1 MPLSRL
7 ENFLKNIQGNV
18 IYVDPNELD
27 ATDSIENQGN
37 SQTRPFKTIQRA
49 LIEAA
54 RFSYVVGQRNDKFD
68 LTTII
73 LAAGT
78 HTVDNRPGF
87 IPVDVSG
94 EARYTTRFGETNQIL
109 SPFGLGS
116 NFDLTSPD
124 NELFK
129 LNSVRGGVIIP
140 RGTSIVGKDLRK
152 TKIRPKYVPDP
163 ENGNIEPT
171 AIFRLTGACYISQF
185 TIFDGDPSGNVY
197 KDYTSNLFTPSFSH
211 HKLTCF
217 EYADGANTVRIK
229 DSFIDVTST
238 FTDLDMYYQK
248 VGDVY
253 DAGTGRPIEP
263 DFPSG
268 SLDFQTRVEEYR
280 IVGSKGQQVGISSIK
295 AGDGSTASTTVTVD
309 LDATLTDLSIDT
321 PVRISGISTS
331 GYNGIFVV
339 SEVVS
344 NTQFKY
350 VVGSAPNNPLPTLTS
365 ANVNI
370 EVDTINSASPYLFN
384 LSKRSVFGMNGIHL
398 DGSKVTG
405 FKSGLLAQFT
415 GNALQKDD
423 KAFVRYN
430 STSGQYEDYTSVDN
444 LHLDPSA
451 IYRPEYES
459 THVRASNDS
468 IVQAVSV
475 FAIGHKSQYVADT
488 GGELSLA
495 NCNANFGENALLSD
509 GFKKTA
515 FTPDNAAYITH
526 IIPPKEITDGT
537 ANVDYLSIDVDKT
550 IGIGASTRLY
560 FEGFTN
566 KDVPPPHVVD
576 GFRFGASLDD
586 KIRLQ
591 LNIYGNEGDFVSK
604 VVMPT
609 ETGITDNTGE
619 KRYVVSNAVGVS
631 SISSNII
638 SLKSDHELI
647 TGESIR
653 IIANDGFLPD
663 GLEEDQVYFTIKG
676 SNAND
681 LKVARTLNDALDGTA
696 LTINN
701 TGGELTVVSRV
712 SDKKSGDIG
721 HPIQFDNI
729 NKHWFVNVSVEG
741 TDNEIYPTFVSVGTT
756 ALGSSTPKSFFV
768 RKENSRSL
776 DDSIYKFR
784 YVIPAGITTAR
795 PPIEGYVLQ
804 ETSDTTGSTDAEI
817 TTTSLTNIDDQRN
830 FHFIN
835 EANWNSNVATVMSEE
850 PHNLTVGS
858 VVDVNKI
865 TSGNNA
871 TGIGSSGFNGRFS
884 VIGIT
889 SARGFQ
895 YELNSNPGTS
905 TLDAQT
911 RTVDNMPNFAK
922 SEYAQSFYIYKSE
935 EVKEHIT
942 GEQDGI
948 YHLTCLHYDVKPTV
962 SPFTNYKFSQP
973 VKDLYPQADRDN
985 PVSDP
990 DAAISHAVSKT
1001 IGKVASSDLK
1011 NSITKDTQNKFLLQ
1025 NGISVGIT
1033 SIVSDNG
1040 AGLAHTAYLSVEHNL
1055 NSILSVGIGSSG
1067 AAYGEGSAT
1076 TLHGAKLVGVGF
1088 GSTAGGGATA
1098 NITIDARGGITGVTI
1113 VNGGGAYGIND
1124 TVQVVGVTT
1133 AANHVV
1139 GVLTVTNVYSAVDQV
1154 VQIAGIRSDT
1164 NSKLNNTFRVTATP
1178 DSKQVSFAS
1187 TEVIDFGRSLGG
1199 DSNNIT
1205 VGSATSDATMSF
1217 VGPAIGVTQISYD
1230 ITTGIATVGTGITA
1244 HGLLAGS
1251 KIKLAGAGQTVYN
1264 GVFVV
1269 QENVGLSTFTVNL
1282 GVSTVSA
1289 PTLSGSVFGFPGGYT
1304 SADGAIS
1311 ADDEKIGSR
1320 MSNFFVGITTT
1331 LSAGITSTSS
1341 SISISDATASGL
1353 NIGDYIM
1360 VNDEMMR
1367 IKNTSINSVFRG
1379 VFGTKSTNH
1388 VSGTQ
1393 IKKVRVIPVESRRN
1407 SLIRAANQTFEY
1419 VGFGQGN
1426 YSVALPEKQTKVLS
1440 TEDRKLGQ
1448 TQKRGGGQNF
1458 YTGLNDVGEYFI
1470 GNKVIKGTTGEE
1482 EIFDAPITTVTGEDH
1497 DVYKTDTDAIKVT
1510 GGANKDVL
1518 SEFNGPSVFTNKVTS
1533 TSVEGIEA
1541 VSLQLQGDAKVARK
1555 ITVGIATPSVGGAA
1569 GDIVLSDKPSEAGY
1583 AGWIHTKQNTWRR
1596 FGLISRDA
1604 DTTLISA
1611 DKIGIGTTNP
1621 GATLDV
1627 RGNITLGNE
1636 DPKIFFNDGGSMI
1649 SNAEV
1654 ANTLAFFSDGTNE
1667 RMRITSTGRV
1677 GINTT
1682 NPDQQLEVL
1691 GTVKATEFTGDGS
1704 GLTGV
1709 IGIGSGFSVFDSGS
1723 AVGTAATV
1731 NFGDNLSVQYS
1742 VGVATVVGAAG
1753 TDNIITDKLNV
1764 TGISTLQN
1772 DVLIGS
1778 GVTMSPDGDVF
1789 ATGIATVGGL
1799 TVNGDVSISGD
1810 IAYDEITGRNLNV
1823 SGVGTVGFV
1832 TASNGFFTGIITA
1845 SRLFGNVTGDVIG
1858 NSDTAGTATNATNVS
1873 LADESTDTTCNVL
1886 FATGATG
1893 NLPVKTGTNLTFNSN
1908 TGDLAATSATLDHT
1922 TVGSAVTVSE
1932 SGIEATGII
1941 TATTFI
1947 GDGSS
1952 ITGIAATDNIRTN
1965 TNATFLQNVNVSGS
1979 TTTGSIKV
1987 GSGITLSS
1995 DGDGF
2000 YTGIVTATTFSGS
2013 FSGSGANLLSIP
2025 ASQLSGALPGI
2036 DGSALIGIAKTDNI
2050 RTNTNATFLQN
2061 INVSG
2066 STTTG
2071 SVLVGSGITLSSD
2084 GDVFTTGITTV
2095 GAGIT
2100 LSPDGHAFIAGIA
2113 TVGRQI
2119 VGISTNNLVPFLFNN
2134 YSDLPSASD
2143 YHGQFAHVHVAGKAF
2158 YAHAGA
2164 WYQLVNVGSELT
2176 VGLGTE
2182 KYNVGILTA
2191 STIKVGSGVTLSSD
2205 GDAFVTGIS
2214 TATKFVGDLSDAV
2227 TSRWSVV
2234 NQSSSAYRF
2243 TGPGGLDGSADNS
2256 TIYLARGQTYE
2267 FNLNAS
2273 GHPFQIRTSNGGSA
2287 YTTGVT
2293 YPSGTSAATGVVKFE
2308 VPFASPN
2315 TLVYQ
2320 CTSHGSM
2327 VGNIVVYPSI

>member
-1 MPLSRL
+1 M
-7 ENFLKNIQGNV
+7 F
-18 IYVDPNELD
+18 
-27 ATDSIENQGN
+27 
-37 SQTRPFKTIQRA
+37 
-49 LIEAA
+49 
-54 RFSYVVGQRNDKFD
+54 
-68 LTTII
+68 
-73 LAAGT
+73 
-78 HTVDNRPGF
+78 
-87 IPVDVSG
+87 
-94 EARYTTRFGETNQIL
+94 
-109 SPFGLGS
+109 
-116 NFDLTSPD
+116 
-124 NELFK
+124 
-129 LNSVRGGVIIP
+129 
-140 RGTSIVGKDLRK
+140 
-152 TKIRPKYVPDP
+152 
-163 ENGNIEPT
+163 
-171 AIFRLTGACYISQF
+171 
-185 TIFDGDPSGNVY
+185 
-197 KDYTSNLFTPSFSH
+197 
-211 HKLTCF
+211 
-217 EYADGANTVRIK
+217 
-229 DSFIDVTST
+229 
-238 FTDLDMYYQK
+238 YQK

-295 AGDGSTASTTVTVD
+295 SGDGTTASTTVTVD
-309 LDATLTDLSIDT
+309 LDATLTDISIDT

-344 NTQFKY
+344 STQFKY
-350 VVGSAPNNPLPTLTS
+350 VVGAAPNNPLPTLTS

-451 IYRPEYES
+451 VYRPEYES
-459 THVRASNDS
+459 THVRSSNDS
-468 IVQAVSV
+468 VIQAVSV

-509 GFKKTA
+509 GFKKSA

-537 ANVDYLSIDVDKT
+537 ANVDYLTIDVDKT
-550 IGIGASTRLY
+550 IGVGTVTRLY
-560 FEGFTN
+560 FEGYTN
-566 KDVPPPHVVD
+566 QDAPPPHVVD
-576 GFRFGASLDD
+576 GFRFGAALDD
-586 KIRLQ
+586 KLRLQ
-591 LNIYGNEGDFVSK
+591 LNVNGNEGDFVSK
-604 VVMPT
+604 IVMPT
-609 ETGITDNTGE
+609 ATGITTNTGE
-619 KRYVVSNAVGVS
+619 KRYIVDNAVGVS

-638 SLKSDHELI
+638 SLKTDHNLI

-653 IIANDGFLPD
+653 VIANDGFLPD

-676 SNAND
+676 SNNND
-681 LKVARTLNDALDGTA
+681 LKVARTLNDALEGTA

-701 TGGELTVVSRV
+701 TGGELVVVSRV

-721 HPIQFDNI
+721 HPIQFDI
-729 NKHWFVNVSVEG
+729 PNKNWYVNVSNETV
-741 TDNEIYPTFVSVGTT
+741 DNEIYPTFVGVGTT
-756 ALGSSTPKSFFV
+756 ALGANTPKSYFI

-776 DDSIYKFR
+776 EDSIYKFR

-830 FHFIN
+830 FHFLN
-835 EANWNSNVATVMSEE
+835 EANWSSNVATVMSEE

-858 VVDVNKI
+858 VVNVNKI
-865 TSGNNA
+865 TSDNNA

-895 YELNSNPGTS
+895 YSLNADPGTS
-905 TLDAQT
+905 TLDSQT
-911 RTVDNMPNFAK
+911 RTVGNMPNFSK
-922 SEYAQSFYIYKSE
+922 NEYAQSFYIYESE

-942 GEQDGI
+942 GEQDGV

-962 SPFTNYKFSQP
+962 SPFGNYKFSQP
-973 VKDLYPQADRDN
+973 VKDLYPQVDRDN
-985 PVSDP
+985 PKSDP

-1033 SIVSDNG
+1033 SVVSDNG

-1067 AAYGEGSAT
+1067 VGYGEGSAT
-1076 TLHGAKLVGVGF
+1076 TLHGAKLVGVGL
-1088 GSTAGGGATA
+1088 GSTASGGATA
-1098 NITIDARGGITGVTI
+1098 NITVDARGGITGVTI
-1113 VNGGGAYGIND
+1113 VNGGGAYGIGNS
-1124 TVQVVGVTT
+1124 VEVVGVTT
-1133 AANHVV
+1133 AAGHVV

-1164 NSKLNNTFRVTATP
+1164 NLKLNNTFRVTATP
-1178 DSKQVSFAS
+1178 GPKQVSFAS
-1187 TEVIDFGRSLGG
+1187 TEIIDFGRSLGG
-1199 DSNNIT
+1199 SSNNIV
-1205 VGSATSDATMSF
+1205 VGSAVSDASMSF

-1251 KIKLAGAGQTVYN
+1251 KVKLAGAGQTAYN

-1269 QENVGLSTFTVNL
+1269 QENVGINTFTVNL

-1289 PTLSGSVFGFPGGYT
+1289 PTLSGSVFGFPGGY
-1304 SADGAIS
+1304 SSNDGAIT

-1331 LSAGITSTSS
+1331 LSSGITSTSS

-1393 IKKVRVIPVESRRN
+1393 IKKVRVVPVESRRN

-1448 TQKRGGGQNF
+1448 TQKRGGGQNY

-1482 EIFDAPITTVTGEDH
+1482 EIFDAPITSVTGEGH
-1497 DVYKTDTDAIKVT
+1497 DVYKTETDALKVS

-1518 SEFNGPSVFTNKVTS
+1518 SEFNGPSIFTSKVTS
-1533 TSVEGIEA
+1533 TSADGIEA
-1541 VSLQLQGDAKVARK
+1541 VSLQLQGDGKVARK

-1569 GDIVLSDKPSEAGY
+1569 GDVVLTTKPSESGY
-1583 AGWIHTKQNTWRR
+1583 AGWVYTTQNTWRK
-1596 FGLISRDA
+1596 FGLVSKDE
-1604 DTTLISA
+1604 DSVVVSA

-1621 GATLDV
+1621 TQELDV
-1627 RGNITLGNE
+1627 NGSVNITGVLTATSYGNI
-1636 DPKIFFNDGGSMI
+1636 
-1649 SNAEV
+1649 NA
-1654 ANTLAFFSDGTNE
+1654 
-1667 RMRITSTGRV
+1667 
-1677 GINTT
+1677 GILT
-1682 NPDQQLEVL
+1682 
-1691 GTVKATEFTGDGS
+1691 ATELSGDGS

-1709 IGIGSGFSVFDSGS
+1709 IGIGSGFVVQDSGS
-1723 AVGTAATV
+1723 AVGTASTV
-1731 NFGDNLSVQYS
+1731 NFGDNLSVQFS
-1742 VGVATVVGAAG
+1742 VGIATIVGTAG

-1778 GVTMSPDGDVF
+1778 GVTLSPDGDIF
-1789 ATGIATVGGL
+1789 ATGITTVGIL
-1799 TVNGDVSISGD
+1799 TVTGRVKIGGDLDVAGD
-1810 IAYDEITGRNLNV
+1810 ITYDEITGRNLNITGV
-1823 SGVGTVGFV
+1823 STLSNTLQVGTGVTISPDGDIFTTGVTTATTFVGALTGNAD
-1832 TASNGFFTGIITA
+1832 TATTST
-1845 SRLFGNVTGDVIG
+1845 NVT
-1858 NSDTAGTATNATNVS
+1858 

-1886 FATGATG
+1886 FATEATG
-1893 NLPVKTGTNLTFNSN
+1893 NNEVKTGTNLTFNSN
-1908 TGDLAATSATLDHT
+1908 TGDLGATSATFEHT
-1922 TVGSAVTVSE
+1922 TVGSAVTSSE
-1932 SGIEATGII
+1932 SGINVVGVI
-1941 TATTFI
+1941 TATSFNDMNGVGINTANVR
-1947 GDGSS
+1947 
-1952 ITGIAATDNIRTN
+1952 TGILDVAGI
-1965 TNATFLQNVNVSGS
+1965 ATFRSNSL
-1979 TTTGSIKV
+1979 V
-1987 GSGITLSS
+1987 GSGVTLSP

-2000 YTGIVTATTFSGS
+2000 FTGVVTATSYAG
-2013 FSGSGANLLSIP
+2013 
-2025 ASQLSGALPGI
+2025 
-2036 DGSALIGIAKTDNI
+2036 DGSALTGVGTANVRTGILDVAGIA
-2050 RTNTNATFLQN
+2050 TFR
-2061 INVSG
+2061 SD
-2066 STTTG
+2066 T
-2071 SVLVGSGITLSSD
+2071 LVGSGITLSPDGNAFHTGVVTATSFVGD
-2084 GDVFTTGITTV
+2084 GTNLTGVANTGQILSETLNVSIGATIGIASFSSSGIVTTTDAVGIVTYYGDVSNAAHQRWYLGANGTNDYTFVGNGCTITRHDPTLFLARGNVYEFVNNMGAHGFRIQMAYQNTGGQLFPHGVTNN
-2095 GAGIT
+2095 G
-2100 LSPDGHAFIAGIA
+2100 A
-2113 TVGRQI
+2113 TVG
-2119 VGISTNNLVPFLFNN
+2119 
-2134 YSDLPSASD
+2134 
-2143 YHGQFAHVHVAGKAF
+2143 
-2158 YAHAGA
+2158 
-2164 WYQLVNVGSELT
+2164 
-2176 VGLGTE
+2176 
-2182 KYNVGILTA
+2182 
-2191 STIKVGSGVTLSSD
+2191 TI
-2205 GDAFVTGIS
+2205 
-2214 TATKFVGDLSDAV
+2214 
-2227 TSRWSVV
+2227 R
-2234 NQSSSAYRF
+2234 
-2243 TGPGGLDGSADNS
+2243 
-2256 TIYLARGQTYE
+2256 
-2267 FNLNAS
+2267 
-2273 GHPFQIRTSNGGSA
+2273 
-2287 YTTGVT
+2287 
-2293 YPSGTSAATGVVKFE
+2293 FE
-2308 VPFASPN
+2308 VPLDAPN
-2315 TLVYQ
+2315 TLYYQ
-2320 CTSHGSM
+2320 CAAHSGMAGTM
-2327 VGNIVVYPSI
+2327 TIYPSL

>member
-87 IPVDVSG
+87 IPVSVSG
-94 EARYTTRFGETNQIL
+94 EARYTTRFGQTNQIL

-217 EYADGANTVRIK
+217 EYADGANAVRIK

-238 FTDLDMYYQK
+238 STDLDMYYQK

-295 AGDGSTASTTVTVD
+295 SGDGTTSSTTVTVD
-309 LDATLTDLSIDT
+309 LDSTLTDLSIDT

-350 VVGSAPNNPLPTLTS
+350 VVTAAPNNPLPTLTS

-398 DGSKVTG
+398 DGAKVTG

-451 IYRPEYES
+451 VYRPEYES
-459 THVRASNDS
+459 THVRSSNDS
-468 IVQAVSV
+468 VIQAVSV

-509 GFKKTA
+509 GFKKSA

-537 ANVDYLSIDVDKT
+537 ANVDYLTIDVDKT
-550 IGIGASTRLY
+550 IGVGTVTRLY

-566 KDVPPPHVVD
+566 QDAPPPHIVD
-576 GFRFGASLDD
+576 GYRFGAALDD

-591 LNIYGNEGDFVSK
+591 LNINGNEGDFVSK

-609 ETGITDNTGE
+609 ATGITTNTGE
-619 KRYVVSNAVGVS
+619 KRYVVDNAVGVS

-638 SLKSDHELI
+638 SLKSDHNLI

-653 IIANDGFLPD
+653 VIANDGFLPD

-681 LKVARTLNDALDGTA
+681 IKVARTLNDALEGTA

-701 TGGELTVVSRV
+701 TGGELVVVSRV
-712 SDKKSGDIG
+712 SDKKSGDIR
-721 HPIQFDNI
+721 HPIQFDI
-729 NKHWFVNVSVEG
+729 PNKNWYVNVSNESI
-741 TDNEIYPTFVSVGTT
+741 DNEIYPTFVGVGTT
-756 ALGSSTPKSFFV
+756 ALGANTPKSYFI

-776 DDSIYKFR
+776 EDSIYKFR

-795 PPIEGYVLQ
+795 PPIEGYVIQ
-804 ETSDTTGSTDAEI
+804 ETSDTSGATDAEI

-858 VVDVNKI
+858 VVNVNKI
-865 TSGNNA
+865 TSSNNA

-895 YELNSNPGTS
+895 YSLDSNPGTS
-905 TLDAQT
+905 TLDSQT
-911 RTVDNMPNFAK
+911 RTVGNMPNFSK
-922 SEYAQSFYIYKSE
+922 NEYAQSFYIYESE

-973 VKDLYPQADRDN
+973 VKDLYPQVDRDN

-1001 IGKVASSDLK
+1001 IGKVISSDLK
-1011 NSITKDTQNKFLLQ
+1011 DSITKDTQSKFLLQ

-1040 AGLAHTAYLSVEHNL
+1040 AGLAHTAYLSVEHTL

-1067 AAYGEGSAT
+1067 VGYGEGSAT
-1076 TLHGAKLVGVGF
+1076 TLHGAKLVGVGL
-1088 GSTAGGGATA
+1088 GSTASGGATA
-1098 NITIDARGGITGVTI
+1098 NITVDARGGITGVTI
-1113 VNGGGAYGIND
+1113 VNGGGAYNIND

-1133 AANHVV
+1133 AAGHVV
-1139 GVLTVTNVYSAVDQV
+1139 GVLTVTNVYSATDQV

-1164 NSKLNNTFRVTATP
+1164 NAKLNNTFRVTATP
-1178 DSKQVSFAS
+1178 SPKQVSFAS

-1199 DSNNIT
+1199 SSNNIV
-1205 VGSATSDATMSF
+1205 VGSAVSDATMSF
-1217 VGPAIGVTQISYD
+1217 IGPAIGVTQISYD
-1230 ITTGIATVGTGITA
+1230 IKSGIATVGTGITA

-1251 KIKLAGAGQTVYN
+1251 KVKLAGAGQTVYN
-1264 GVFVV
+1264 GSFIV
-1269 QENVGLSTFTVNL
+1269 QENVGLTTFTVNL

-1304 SADGAIS
+1304 SADGAVS

-1320 MSNFFVGITTT
+1320 MSSFFVGITTT

-1388 VSGTQ
+1388 ISGTQ
-1393 IKKVRVIPVESRRN
+1393 IKKVRVVPVESRRN

-1482 EIFDAPITTVTGEDH
+1482 EIFDAPITSVTGEGH

-1518 SEFNGPSVFTNKVTS
+1518 SEFNGPSIFTNKVTS
-1533 TSVEGIEA
+1533 TSADGIEA
-1541 VSLQLQGDAKVARK
+1541 VSLQLQGDGKVARK

-1569 GDIVLSDKPSEAGY
+1569 GDVVLTTKPSQGGY
-1583 AGWIHTKQNTWRR
+1583 AGWVYTTQNTWRK
-1596 FGLISRDA
+1596 FGLVSNDQ
-1604 DTTLISA
+1604 DSVHVSV
-1611 DKIGIGTTNP
+1611 DKIGIGTTSVQGNQLVEINSGSINVP
-1621 GATLDV
+1621 LVISSSDEISGIKLRNGSSETEIVGVGSDFQVRPEGQEAPVIQVKGNGNVAIGSHTPSERLDV
-1627 RGNITLGNE
+1627 
-1636 DPKIFFNDGGSMI
+1636 
-1649 SNAEV
+1649 
-1654 ANTLAFFSDGTNE
+1654 DGT
-1667 RMRITSTGRV
+1667 I
-1677 GINTT
+1677 
-1682 NPDQQLEVL
+1682 
-1691 GTVKATEFTGDGS
+1691 KATEFTGDGS
-1704 GLTGV
+1704 ALTGV
-1709 IGIGSGFSVFDSGS
+1709 IGIGSGFVVQDSGS

-1731 NFGDNLSVQYS
+1731 NFADNLSVQFS
-1742 VGVATVVGAAG
+1742 TGIATVVGAAG

-1778 GVTMSPDGDVF
+1778 GVTLSPDGDIFATGITTVGILTVTGRVKIGGNLDVAGDITYDEITGRNLNITGVSTLTSTLQVGSGVTVSPDGDVF
-1789 ATGIATVGGL
+1789 ATGVTTSTTFVGNL
-1799 TVNGDVSISGD
+1799 T
-1810 IAYDEITGRNLNV
+1810 
-1823 SGVGTVGFV
+1823 
-1832 TASNGFFTGIITA
+1832 
-1845 SRLFGNVTGDVIG
+1845 GNVTG
-1858 NSDTAGTATNATNVS
+1858 NADSSTVS
-1873 LADESTDTTCNVL
+1873 SSVTLADESSDTTCFPT
-1886 FATGATG
+1886 FATSATG
-1893 NLPVKTGTNLTFNSN
+1893 NQALQTGTNLTFNSN
-1908 TGDLAATSATLDHT
+1908 TGDLAFTSATISDHV
-1922 TVGSAVTVSE
+1922 TVGSA
-1932 SGIEATGII
+1932 I
-1941 TATTFI
+1941 TASGSGLNVVGVVTATSFV
-1947 GDGSS
+1947 GDGSNLTGLTGTTINNNATS
-1952 ITGIAATDNIRTN
+1952 RIITGSGTAN
-1965 TNATFLQNVNVSGS
+1965 TLNA
-1979 TTTGSIKV
+1979 K
-1987 GSGITLSS
+1987 
-1995 DGDGF
+1995 
-2000 YTGIVTATTFSGS
+2000 
-2013 FSGSGANLLSIP
+2013 ANL
-2025 ASQLSGALPGI
+2025 
-2036 DGSALIGIAKTDNI
+2036 TFDN
-2050 RTNTNATFLQN
+2050 TSF
-2061 INVSG
+2061 
-2066 STTTG
+2066 
-2071 SVLVGSGITLSSD
+2071 LVGSGVTISK
-2084 GDVFTTGITTV
+2084 
-2095 GAGIT
+2095 
-2100 LSPDGHAFIAGIA
+2100 DGHGFFSGIA

-2164 WYQLVNVGSELT
+2164 WTQLVNVGSDLT

-2227 TSRWSVV
+2227 TSRWLLGA
-2234 NQSSSAYRF
+2234 NNTDHYTF
-2243 TGPGGLDGSADNS
+2243 TGPGGLSSADDP

-2267 FNLNAS
+2267 FNNQSGGNHPFHIQTSSGAYNAS
-2273 GHPFQIRTSNGGSA
+2273 NL

-2293 YPSGTSAATGVVKFE
+2293 NPGAATGVIKFA
-2308 VPFASPN
+2308 VPFSAPN
-2315 TLVYQ
+2315 TLYYVCQ
-2320 CTSHGSM
+2320 NHSNMAGT
-2327 VGNIVVYPSI
+2327 IVVYPSI

>member
-1 MPLSRL
+1 MLS
-7 ENFLKNIQGNV
+7 
-18 IYVDPNELD
+18 
-27 ATDSIENQGN
+27 
-37 SQTRPFKTIQRA
+37 FKTIQRA

-54 RFSYVVGQRNDKFD
+54 RFSYVAGQRNDKFD

-87 IPVDVSG
+87 IPVDISG
-94 EARYTTRFGETNQIL
+94 NARYTTRFGETNQIL

-163 ENGNIEPT
+163 ENNNIDPS

-197 KDYTSNLFTPSFSH
+197 KDYTTNLFTPSFSH

-217 EYADGANTVRIK
+217 EYADGANAVTIN
-229 DSFIDVTST
+229 DSFINVTST
-238 FTDLDMYYQK
+238 STDLDMYYQK

-309 LDATLTDLSIDT
+309 LESTLTDLSIDT

-350 VVGSAPNNPLPTLTS
+350 VVGAAPNNPLPTLTS

-451 IYRPEYES
+451 VYRPEYES

-509 GFKKTA
+509 GFKKSA

-526 IIPPKEITDGT
+526 LIPPKEITDGT

-550 IGIGASTRLY
+550 VKAGNSTRLY

-566 KDVPPPHVVD
+566 QDVPPPHVVD
-576 GFRFGASLDD
+576 GFRFGAASDD
-586 KIRLQ
+586 KLRLQ
-591 LNIYGNEGDFVSK
+591 LNINGNEGDFVSK
-604 VVMPT
+604 IVMPT
-609 ETGITDNTGE
+609 ETGVTDDTGQ
-619 KRYVVSNAVGVS
+619 KRYIVSNAVGVS

-638 SLKSDHELI
+638 SLKTDHELI

-681 LKVARTLNDALDGTA
+681 LKVARTLNDALEGTA

-721 HPIQFDNI
+721 HPIQFDTGRKNWYI
-729 NKHWFVNVSVEG
+729 NVSA
-741 TDNEIYPTFVSVGTT
+741 TTANNEIYPTFVSVGTT
-756 ALGSSTPKSFFV
+756 ALGQNTPKSFFI
-768 RKENSRSL
+768 RKENSRSTE
-776 DDSIYKFR
+776 DSIYKFR

-795 PPIEGYVLQ
+795 PPIEGYILQ
-804 ETSDTTGSTDAEI
+804 ETSDTSGATDAEI

-858 VVDVNKI
+858 VVNVNKI
-865 TSGNNA
+865 TSANNA

-895 YELNSNPGTS
+895 YTLNADPGSS

-911 RTVDNMPNFAK
+911 RTVDNLPNFSK

-973 VKDLYPQADRDN
+973 VKDLYPQVDRDN

-1011 NSITKDTQNKFLLQ
+1011 NSITKDTQNKFLRQ

-1040 AGLAHTAYLSVEHNL
+1040 AGLAHTAYLSVEHTL

-1067 AAYGEGSAT
+1067 VGYGEGSAT
-1076 TLHGAKLVGVGF
+1076 TLHGAKLVGVGL

-1113 VNGGGAYGIND
+1113 VNGGGAYGIGNS
-1124 TVQVVGVTT
+1124 VEVVGVTT
-1133 AANHVV
+1133 SAGHVV
-1139 GVLTVTNVYSAVDQV
+1139 GILTVTNVYSGIDQV

-1178 DSKQVSFAS
+1178 NSKQVSFAS

-1199 DSNNIT
+1199 GSNNIT
-1205 VGSATSDATMSF
+1205 VGAAMSDATMAF

-1230 ITTGIATVGTGITA
+1230 ITSGIATVGTGITA

-1264 GVFVV
+1264 GVFIV

-1341 SISISDATASGL
+1341 NISISDATASGL

-1367 IKNTSINSVFRG
+1367 IKNTSINEVFRG

-1388 VSGTQ
+1388 ISGTQ
-1393 IKKVRVIPVESRRN
+1393 IKKVRVVPVESRRN

-1482 EIFDAPITTVTGEDH
+1482 EIFDAPITTVTGESH
-1497 DVYKTDTDAIKVT
+1497 DVYKTETDAIKVS
-1510 GGANKDVL
+1510 GGANKDVS
-1518 SEFNGPSVFTNKVTS
+1518 SEFNGPTIFTNKITS
-1533 TSVEGIEA
+1533 TSKDGIES
-1541 VSLQLQGDAKVARK
+1541 VSLNLQGDAKVARK

-1569 GDIVLSDKPSEAGY
+1569 GDIVLSDKPLEGGY
-1583 AGWIHTKQNTWRR
+1583 VGWIYTNNNSWKR
-1596 FGLISRDA
+1596 FGLVSNQV
-1604 DTTLISA
+1604 DTTIVSP
-1611 DKIGIGTTNP
+1611 DKVGIGTTNP
-1621 GATLDV
+1621 AALLHVTSGDDGDCTVIIEADADNNDDLDTPKIIFRQDGGQDRSAIHMSKGGSSGAENENALTLSNSASVNSGILFRTNVGASYTTAVERMRVQPDGKVGIGSTSPTETLDV
-1627 RGNITLGNE
+1627 
-1636 DPKIFFNDGGSMI
+1636 F
-1649 SNAEV
+1649 
-1654 ANTLAFFSDGTNE
+1654 
-1667 RMRITSTGRV
+1667 
-1677 GINTT
+1677 
-1682 NPDQQLEVL
+1682 
-1691 GTVKATEFTGDGS
+1691 GTVKATEFSGDGS
-1704 GLTGV
+1704 ALTGV
-1709 IGIGSGFSVFDSGS
+1709 IGIGSGFTVLDSGS
-1723 AVGTAATV
+1723 SVGTAATV
-1731 NFGDNLSVQYS
+1731 NFGDNLSVQFS
-1742 VGVATVVGAAG
+1742 VGIATIVGAAG

-1772 DVLIGS
+1772 DVLIGT
-1778 GVTMSPDGDVF
+1778 GITLSPDGDLF
-1789 ATGIATVGGL
+1789 TTGIATVGGL
-1799 TVNGDVSISGD
+1799 NVNGDIT
-1810 IAYDEITGRNLNV
+1810 YDEVTGRNLNV
-1823 SGVGTVGFV
+1823 SGIATVGFV
-1832 TASNGFFTGIITA
+1832 TASNAFYTGVVTA
-1845 SRLFGNVTGDVIG
+1845 TTFAGNLSGDVTGNAD
-1858 NSDTAGTATNATNVS
+1858 SATNATNTTNIGV
-1873 LADESTDTTCNVL
+1873 ADESSDTTCNVL
-1886 FATGATG
+1886 FVTGESG
-1893 NLPVKTGTNLTFNSN
+1893 NLPAKTGTNLTFNSN

-1932 SGIEATGII
+1932 SGINVVGVT
-1941 TATTFI
+1941 TSTTFRVGTAVTI
-1947 GDGSS
+1947 SE
-1952 ITGIAATDNIRTN
+1952 
-1965 TNATFLQNVNVSGS
+1965 SG
-1979 TTTGSIKV
+1979 
-1987 GSGITLSS
+1987 LSVTA
-1995 DGDGF
+1995 GV
-2000 YTGIVTATTFSGS
+2000 VTATTFRGNLVGGVTGNVIGSINGTTLKVGSAVTVSESGI
-2013 FSGSGANLLSIP
+2013 SIP
-2025 ASQLSGALPGI
+2025 VGVVTATTFRVGTAATLDASGLSVTAGVVTASSFVG
-2036 DGSALIGIAKTDNI
+2036 DGSALTGTGSTANVRTGILDVAGIATF
-2050 RTNTNATFLQN
+2050 RSNT
-2061 INVSG
+2061 
-2066 STTTG
+2066 
-2071 SVLVGSGITLSSD
+2071 LVGSGITLS
-2084 GDVFTTGITTV
+2084 
-2095 GAGIT
+2095 
-2100 LSPDGHAFIAGIA
+2100 PDGMSLVRHS
-2113 TVGRQI
+2113 THTLVH
-2119 VGISTNNLVPFLFNN
+2119 GIS
-2134 YSDLPSASD
+2134 
-2143 YHGQFAHVHVAGKAF
+2143 
-2158 YAHAGA
+2158 
-2164 WYQLVNVGSELT
+2164 
-2176 VGLGTE
+2176 
-2182 KYNVGILTA
+2182 
-2191 STIKVGSGVTLSSD
+2191 
-2205 GDAFVTGIS
+2205 
-2214 TATKFVGDLSDAV
+2214 
-2227 TSRWSVV
+2227 
-2234 NQSSSAYRF
+2234 
-2243 TGPGGLDGSADNS
+2243 
-2256 TIYLARGQTYE
+2256 
-2267 FNLNAS
+2267 
-2273 GHPFQIRTSNGGSA
+2273 
-2287 YTTGVT
+2287 
-2293 YPSGTSAATGVVKFE
+2293 
-2308 VPFASPN
+2308 
-2315 TLVYQ
+2315 
-2320 CTSHGSM
+2320 
-2327 VGNIVVYPSI
+2327 

>member
-87 IPVDVSG
+87 IPVNVSS
-94 EARYTTRFGETNQIL
+94 EARYTSRFGQTNQIL

-163 ENGNIEPT
+163 ENNNIDPS

-217 EYADGANTVRIK
+217 EYADGANAVRIK

-238 FTDLDMYYQK
+238 STDLDMYYQK

-268 SLDFQTRVEEYR
+268 DLDFQTRVEEYR

-309 LDATLTDLSIDT
+309 LDSSLTDLSIDT

-350 VVGSAPNNPLPTLTS
+350 VVGAAPNNPLPTLTS

-370 EVDTINSASPYLFN
+370 EIDTINSASPYLFN

-451 IYRPEYES
+451 VYRPEYES

-495 NCNANFGENALLSD
+495 NCNANFGENALMSE

-515 FTPDNAAYITH
+515 FTPDSAAYITH
-526 IIPPKEITDGT
+526 LIPPKEITDGN
-537 ANVDYLSIDVDKT
+537 ANVDYLSLDVDKT
-550 IGIGASTRLY
+550 IGVGASTRLY

-566 KDVPPPHVVD
+566 QDAPPPHIVD
-576 GFRFGASLDD
+576 GFRFGAALDD

-591 LNIYGNEGDFVSK
+591 LNVNGNEGNFISK

-609 ETGITDNTGE
+609 QTGITSNTGE
-619 KRYVVSNAVGVS
+619 KRYVVGNAVGVS

-638 SLKSDHELI
+638 SLKTDHELI

-653 IIANDGFLPD
+653 VIANNGFLPD

-676 SNAND
+676 SNAYD
-681 LKVARTLNDALDGTA
+681 LKIARTLNDALDGTA

-729 NKHWFVNVSVEG
+729 NKHWFVNVSIEG
-741 TDNEIYPTFVSVGTT
+741 TDNEIYPTFVGVGTT
-756 ALGSSTPKSFFV
+756 ALGANTPKSFFV
-768 RKENSRSL
+768 RKENSRSIE
-776 DDSIYKFR
+776 DSIYKFR

-804 ETSDTTGSTDAEI
+804 ETSDTTASTDAEI

-835 EANWNSNVATVMSEE
+835 EANWESSNNVATLMSEE

-858 VVDVNKI
+858 VVNINKV
-865 TSGNNA
+865 TSDNNA

-895 YELNSNPGTS
+895 YSLESNPGTS
-905 TLDAQT
+905 TLDSQT
-911 RTVDNMPNFAK
+911 RTVDNLPNFSK
-922 SEYAQSFYIYKSE
+922 NEYAQSFYIFKSE

-942 GEQDGI
+942 GEQDGV

-973 VKDLYPQADRDN
+973 VKDLYPQVDRDN
-985 PVSDP
+985 PTSDP
-990 DAAISHAVSKT
+990 NAAISHAVSKT

-1011 NSITKDTQNKFLLQ
+1011 DSITKDTQNKFLLQ

-1033 SIVSDNG
+1033 SVVSDNG
-1040 AGLAHTAYLSVEHNL
+1040 AGLAHTAFLSVEHNL
-1055 NSILSVGIGSSG
+1055 NSILSVGIQSAG
-1067 AAYGEGSAT
+1067 AGYGEGSAT
-1076 TLHGAKLVGVGF
+1076 TLFGAKLVGVGV
-1088 GSTAGGGATA
+1088 GSTASGGATA
-1098 NITIDARGGITGVTI
+1098 NVTVSAAGTITGVTI
-1113 VNGGGAYGIND
+1113 VNGGGAYGIGNS
-1124 TVQVVGVTT
+1124 VQVIGVTT
-1133 AANHVV
+1133 SSGHVV
-1139 GVLTVTNVYSAVDQV
+1139 GILTVTDVYSAVDQV
-1154 VQIAGIRSDT
+1154 VQITGIRSDT
-1164 NSKLNNTFRVTATP
+1164 NLKLNNTFRVTDTP
-1178 DSKQVSFAS
+1178 SPKSVSFAS
-1187 TEVIDFGRSLGG
+1187 TEVIDFGRPLGES
-1199 DSNNIT
+1199 SNNIT
-1205 VGSATSDATMSF
+1205 VGAAVSDATMSF
-1217 VGPAIGVTQISYD
+1217 IGPAINVESISYD
-1230 ITTGIATVGTGITA
+1230 TTTGIATVGSGNTA

-1251 KIKLAGAGQTVYN
+1251 KVKLAGAGQTVYN

-1269 QENVGLSTFTVNL
+1269 QENVGLTTFTVNL
-1282 GVSTVSA
+1282 GVSTVS
-1289 PTLSGSVFGFPGGYT
+1289 PPILSGTVFGFPGGY
-1304 SADGAIS
+1304 SSSDGAIS

-1367 IKNTSINSVFRG
+1367 IKNSSINSVFRG

-1393 IKKVRVIPVESRRN
+1393 IKKVRVVPVESRRN

-1482 EIFDAPITTVTGEDH
+1482 EIFDAPITTVTGEGH
-1497 DVYKTDTDAIKVT
+1497 DVDKTETDALKIT

-1518 SEFNGPSVFTNKVTS
+1518 SEFNGPSIFTNKVTS
-1533 TSVEGIEA
+1533 TSVDGIEA
-1541 VSLQLQGDAKVARK
+1541 VSLQLQGDGKVARK

-1569 GDIVLSDKPSEAGY
+1569 GDVVLTTKPSESGY
-1583 AGWIHTKQNTWRR
+1583 AGWVYTTQNTWRK
-1596 FGLISRDA
+1596 FGLVSRDE
-1604 DTTLISA
+1604 DSVVVSV

-1621 GATLDV
+1621 NGGLDV
-1627 RGNITLGNE
+1627 VGDVNISGVLTATSYGNI
-1636 DPKIFFNDGGSMI
+1636 
-1649 SNAEV
+1649 NAGLV
-1654 ANTLAFFSDGTNE
+1654 T
-1667 RMRITSTGRV
+1667 
-1677 GINTT
+1677 
-1682 NPDQQLEVL
+1682 
-1691 GTVKATEFTGDGS
+1691 ATEFVGDGS

-1709 IGIGSGFSVFDSGS
+1709 IGIGSGISIFDSGS
-1723 AVGTAATV
+1723 PVGTAATV
-1731 NFGDNLSVQYS
+1731 NFGDNLTVQFS
-1742 VGVATVVGAAG
+1742 AGISTVVGAAG
-1753 TDNIITDKLNV
+1753 TDNVRTGILDVAGVSTFRDNVIIGDLSLSPEGNLFTTGIGTIRQITNENLNV
-1764 TGISTLQN
+1764 TKDLNVS
-1772 DVLIGS
+1772 
-1778 GVTMSPDGDVF
+1778 
-1789 ATGIATVGGL
+1789 GIATVGF
-1799 TVNGDVSISGD
+1799 
-1810 IAYDEITGRNLNV
+1810 ITSSNAFYT
-1823 SGVGTVGFV
+1823 GVV
-1832 TASNGFFTGIITA
+1832 TATTFSGELSGNSTTATTA
-1845 SRLFGNVTGDVIG
+1845 ST
-1858 NSDTAGTATNATNVS
+1858 STNITVS
-1873 LADESTDTTCNVL
+1873 DESTDTACNVV
-1886 FATGATG
+1886 FVNDPTGAQ
-1893 NLPVKTGTNLTFNSN
+1893 LPKTGTNLTFNSN
-1908 TGDLAATSATLDHT
+1908 TGELAHTSAVISNHA
-1922 TVGSAVTVSE
+1922 TVGSAVTMSE
-1932 SGIEATGII
+1932 SGI
-1941 TATTFI
+1941 
-1947 GDGSS
+1947 
-1952 ITGIAATDNIRTN
+1952 
-1965 TNATFLQNVNVSGS
+1965 NVS
-1979 TTTGSIKV
+1979 
-1987 GSGITLSS
+1987 
-1995 DGDGF
+1995 
-2000 YTGIVTATTFSGS
+2000 GIVTATQFKGDGS
-2013 FSGSGANLLSIP
+2013 TLTGVVGSGSGVVVEHDGSTIGTAGTINFSANLDVSPI
-2025 ASQLSGALPGI
+2025 SSGIVTVTAP
-2036 DGSALIGIAKTDNI
+2036 DA
-2050 RTNTNATFLQN
+2050 
-2061 INVSG
+2061 INV
-2066 STTTG
+2066 
-2071 SVLVGSGITLSSD
+2071 
-2084 GDVFTTGITTV
+2084 GITTNLS
-2095 GAGIT
+2095 GTFTATAGSPST
-2100 LSPDGHAFIAGIA
+2100 LNTYAYDSVELVFEY
-2113 TVGRQI
+2113 TVFVKYG
-2119 VGISTNNLVPFLFNN
+2119 
-2134 YSDLPSASD
+2134 SD
-2143 YHGQFAHVHVAGKAF
+2143 YQSQKLLVMRDGTTVTSTQ
-2158 YAHAGA
+2158 YAIM
-2164 WYQLVNVGSELT
+2164 YSNDLLVQLDATINGSNLLLRATPETGVNG
-2176 VGLGTE
+2176 
-2182 KYNVGILTA
+2182 
-2191 STIKVGSGVTLSSD
+2191 
-2205 GDAFVTGIS
+2205 
-2214 TATKFVGDLSDAV
+2214 TAT
-2227 TSRWSVV
+2227 
-2234 NQSSSAYRF
+2234 YR
-2243 TGPGGLDGSADNS
+2243 
-2256 TIYLARGQTYE
+2256 
-2267 FNLNAS
+2267 
-2273 GHPFQIRTSNGGSA
+2273 
-2287 YTTGVT
+2287 
-2293 YPSGTSAATGVVKFE
+2293 VKRE
-2308 VPFASPN
+2308 VA
-2315 TLVYQ
+2315 
-2320 CTSHGSM
+2320 
-2327 VGNIVVYPSI
+2327 

>member
-163 ENGNIEPT
+163 ENNNIDPS

-197 KDYTSNLFTPSFSH
+197 KDYTANLFTPSFSH

-238 FTDLDMYYQK
+238 STDLDMYYQK

-295 AGDGSTASTTVTVD
+295 SGDGSTASTTITVD
-309 LDATLTDLSIDT
+309 LDSNLTDLSIDT

-350 VVGSAPNNPLPTLTS
+350 VVGAAPNNPLPSLTS

-430 STSGQYEDYTSVDN
+430 STSGQYEDSTSVNN
-444 LHLDPSA
+444 LHLDPEA
-451 IYRPEYES
+451 VYRPEYES

-495 NCNANFGENALLSD
+495 NCNANFGENALMSE

-526 IIPPKEITDGT
+526 LIPPKEITDGN
-537 ANVDYLSIDVDKT
+537 ANVDYLSLDVDKT
-550 IGIGASTRLY
+550 IGVGASTRLY

-566 KDVPPPHVVD
+566 KDAPPPHVVD
-576 GFRFGASLDD
+576 GYRFGAALND

-591 LNIYGNEGDFVSK
+591 LNVNGNEGDFISK

-609 ETGITDNTGE
+609 ETGITTNTGE
-619 KRYVVSNAVGVS
+619 KRYVVNNAVGVS

-638 SLKSDHELI
+638 SLKTDHELI

-653 IIANDGFLPD
+653 VIANNGFLPD

-701 TGGELTVVSRV
+701 TGGELVVVSRV
-712 SDKKSGDIG
+712 SDKVSGDIG

-741 TDNEIYPTFVSVGTT
+741 TDNEIYPTFVGVGTT
-756 ALGSSTPKSFFV
+756 ALGANTPKSFFV
-768 RKENSRSL
+768 RKENSRGIE
-776 DDSIYKFR
+776 DSIYKFR

-795 PPIEGYVLQ
+795 PPIEGYILQ

-835 EANWNSNVATVMSEE
+835 EANWSSSDNVATLMSEE

-858 VVDVNKI
+858 VVNVNKV

-889 SARGFQ
+889 SDRGFQ
-895 YELNSNPGTS
+895 YSLNSNPGTS

-911 RTVDNMPNFAK
+911 RTVGNLPNFSK
-922 SEYAQSFYIYKSE
+922 SEYAQSFYIYESE
-935 EVKEHIT
+935 EIKEHIT
-942 GEQDGI
+942 GEQDGV
-948 YHLTCLHYDVKPTV
+948 YHLTCLHYNVKPTV

-973 VKDLYPQADRDN
+973 VKDLYPQVDRDN
-985 PVSDP
+985 PQSDP
-990 DAAISHAVSKT
+990 NAAISHAVSKT
-1001 IGKVASSDLK
+1001 IGKVVSSELK
-1011 NSITKDTQNKFLLQ
+1011 DSITSDTKNKFLLE

-1033 SIVSDNG
+1033 SVVSDNG
-1040 AGLAHTAYLSVEHNL
+1040 AGLAHTAFLSVEHNL
-1055 NSILSVGIGSSG
+1055 NSILSVGIASAG
-1067 AAYGEGSAT
+1067 AGYGEGSAT
-1076 TLHGAKLVGVGF
+1076 TLHGAKLVAVGL
-1088 GSTAGGGATA
+1088 GSTGGGGATA
-1098 NITIDARGGITGVTI
+1098 NVNVSAAGTITGVTI
-1113 VNGGGAYGIND
+1113 VNGGGAYDIND

-1133 AANHVV
+1133 SAGHVV
-1139 GVLTVTNVYSAVDQV
+1139 GVLTVTNIYSGVDQV
-1154 VQIAGIRSDT
+1154 VQISGIRSDT
-1164 NSKLNNTFRVTATP
+1164 NLKLNNTFRVTATP
-1178 DSKQVSFAS
+1178 TPKQVSFAS

-1199 DSNNIT
+1199 GSNNIT
-1205 VGSATSDATMSF
+1205 VGTAVSDAIMSF

-1251 KIKLAGAGQTVYN
+1251 KVKLVGAGQTVYQ
-1264 GVFVV
+1264 GSFIV
-1269 QENVGLSTFTVNL
+1269 QENVGLNTFTVNL

-1289 PTLSGSVFGFPGGYT
+1289 PTLSGTVFGFPGGYT
-1304 SADGAIS
+1304 SNDGAIS

-1393 IKKVRVIPVESRRN
+1393 IKKVRVVPVESRRN

-1482 EIFDAPITTVTGEDH
+1482 EIFDAPITTVTGEGH
-1497 DVYKTDTDAIKVT
+1497 DVDKTETDALKVT

-1518 SEFNGPSVFTNKVTS
+1518 SEFNGPSIFTNKVTS
-1533 TSVEGIEA
+1533 TSVDGIEA
-1541 VSLQLQGDAKVARK
+1541 VSLQLQGDGKVARK

-1569 GDIVLSDKPSEAGY
+1569 GDVVLTTKPSESGY
-1583 AGWIHTKQNTWRR
+1583 AGWVFTTQNTWRK
-1596 FGLISRDA
+1596 FGLVSKDE
-1604 DTTLISA
+1604 DSVVVSA

-1621 GATLDV
+1621 TQELDV
-1627 RGNITLGNE
+1627 NGSVNITGVLTASSYGNI
-1636 DPKIFFNDGGSMI
+1636 
-1649 SNAEV
+1649 NAGV
-1654 ANTLAFFSDGTNE
+1654 VT
-1667 RMRITSTGRV
+1667 
-1677 GINTT
+1677 
-1682 NPDQQLEVL
+1682 
-1691 GTVKATEFTGDGS
+1691 ATEFSGDGS
-1704 GLTGV
+1704 ALTGV
-1709 IGIGSGFSVFDSGS
+1709 IGIGSGISIFDSGS
-1723 AVGTAATV
+1723 SVGTAATV
-1731 NFGDNLSVQYS
+1731 NFGDNLTVQFS
-1742 VGVATVVGAAG
+1742 AGISTIVGAAG
-1753 TDNIITDKLNV
+1753 TSNIITDKLNV

-1778 GVTMSPDGDVF
+1778 GVTLSPDGDVF
-1789 ATGIATVGGL
+1789 ATGI
-1799 TVNGDVSISGD
+1799 
-1810 IAYDEITGRNLNV
+1810 
-1823 SGVGTVGFV
+1823 V
-1832 TASNGFFTGIITA
+1832 TA
-1845 SRLFGNVTGDVIG
+1845 
-1858 NSDTAGTATNATNVS
+1858 
-1873 LADESTDTTCNVL
+1873 
-1886 FATGATG
+1886 
-1893 NLPVKTGTNLTFNSN
+1893 
-1908 TGDLAATSATLDHT
+1908 TSF
-1922 TVGSAVTVSE
+1922 V
-1932 SGIEATGII
+1932 
-1941 TATTFI
+1941 

-1952 ITGIAATDNIRTN
+1952 LTGIGAGATANVRTGILDVAGI
-1965 TNATFLQNVNVSGS
+1965 ATFRS
-1979 TTTGSIKV
+1979 
-1987 GSGITLSS
+1987 
-1995 DGDGF
+1995 
-2000 YTGIVTATTFSGS
+2000 
-2013 FSGSGANLLSIP
+2013 
-2025 ASQLSGALPGI
+2025 
-2036 DGSALIGIAKTDNI
+2036 
-2050 RTNTNATFLQN
+2050 NT
-2061 INVSG
+2061 
-2066 STTTG
+2066 
-2071 SVLVGSGITLSSD
+2071 LVGSGITLSPD
-2084 GDVFTTGITTV
+2084 GDIFNTGITTN
-2095 GAGIT
+2095 AK
-2100 LSPDGHAFIAGIA
+2100 
-2113 TVGRQI
+2113 QI
-2119 VGISTNNLVPFLFNN
+2119 VGLATNNVIPFLYSN
-2134 YSDLPSASD
+2134 YSDLPSATT
-2143 YHGQFAHVHVAGKAF
+2143 YHGAFAHVHGAGKAYF
-2158 YAHAGA
+2158 AHAAA
-2164 WYQLVNVGSELT
+2164 WYELVHVDNASHT

-2191 STIKVGSGVTLSSD
+2191 TSIKVGTGVTLSSDGDSFVTGVSTATKFKVGTASTLDASGLSVTAGVVTASNFYAKGGSFNVDIGTTNQGFYLNNGGSTHLGLSWSSSSSSYSLRGNSGGNYNLTIDDFAGISLNPTSGTVSLGYAESNKLVTTPTGVVITGIATATGSVKVGSGVTLSSD
-2205 GDAFVTGIS
+2205 GDSFVTGVS
-2214 TATKFVGDLSDAV
+2214 TATKFVGNLSDAV
-2227 TSRWSVV
+2227 TSRWTVT
-2234 NQSSSAYRF
+2234 NNGSSAYLF
-2243 TGPGGLDGSADNS
+2243 TGPGGLTNGSNS
-2256 TIYLARGQTYE
+2256 TLYLARGQTYE
-2267 FNLNAS
+2267 FNINAS
-2273 GHPFQIRTSNGGSA
+2273 GHPFYIQTSSGTYNSGNV
-2287 YTTGVT
+2287 YTTGIT
-2293 YPSGTSAATGVVKFE
+2293 NSGAASGVIKFE
-2308 VPFASPN
+2308 VPFSAPN
-2315 TLVYQ
+2315 TLYYA
-2320 CTSHGSM
+2320 CGSSHAGM
-2327 VGNIVVYPSI
+2327 VGSLVIYPSI

>member
-87 IPVDVSG
+87 IPVDVSS
-94 EARYTTRFGETNQIL
+94 EARYTTRFGNTNQIL

-163 ENGNIEPT
+163 ENGNIEPS

-217 EYADGANTVRIK
+217 EYADGANAVRIK

-238 FTDLDMYYQK
+238 STDLDMYYQK

-295 AGDGSTASTTVTVD
+295 SGDGSTSSTTITVD
-309 LDATLTDLSIDT
+309 LDSNLTDLSIDT

-350 VVGSAPNNPLPTLTS
+350 VVGAAPNNPLPSLTS

-451 IYRPEYES
+451 VYRPEYES

-495 NCNANFGENALLSD
+495 NCNANFGENALMSE
-509 GFKKTA
+509 GFKKSA

-526 IIPPKEITDGT
+526 IIPPKEITDGN
-537 ANVDYLSIDVDKT
+537 ANVDYLSLDVDKT
-550 IGIGASTRLY
+550 IGVGTVTRLY

-566 KDVPPPHVVD
+566 KDAPPPHVVD
-576 GFRFGASLDD
+576 GFRFGAALND

-591 LNIYGNEGDFVSK
+591 LNVNGNEGDFVSK
-604 VVMPT
+604 IVMPT
-609 ETGITDNTGE
+609 ETGITTNTGQ
-619 KRYVVSNAVGVS
+619 KRYVVDNAVGVS

-638 SLKSDHELI
+638 SLKTDHNLI

-653 IIANDGFLPD
+653 VIANNGFLPD

-681 LKVARTLNDALDGTA
+681 IKIARTLNDALEGTA

-701 TGGELTVVSRV
+701 TGGELVVVSRV

-729 NKHWFVNVSVEG
+729 NKHWYVNVSNESI
-741 TDNEIYPTFVSVGTT
+741 DNEIYPTFVGVGTT
-756 ALGSSTPKSFFV
+756 ALGANTPKSYFI

-776 DDSIYKFR
+776 EDSIYKFR

-795 PPIEGYVLQ
+795 PPIEGYILQ

-817 TTTSLTNIDDQRN
+817 TATSLTNIDDQRN

-835 EANWNSNVATVMSEE
+835 EANWSSSDNVATLMSEE

-858 VVDVNKI
+858 VVNVNKV

-895 YELNSNPGTS
+895 YSLNANPGSS

-911 RTVDNMPNFAK
+911 RTVDNMPNFSK
-922 SEYAQSFYIYKSE
+922 NEYAQSFYIYESE

-942 GEQDGI
+942 GEQDGV
-948 YHLTCLHYDVKPTV
+948 YHLTCLHYDVRPTV

-973 VKDLYPQADRDN
+973 VKDLYPQVDRDN
-985 PVSDP
+985 PESDP

-1011 NSITKDTQNKFLLQ
+1011 DSITKDAQSKFLLQ

-1040 AGLAHTAYLSVEHNL
+1040 AGLAHTAYLAVEHNL

-1067 AAYGEGSAT
+1067 VGYGEGSAT
-1076 TLHGAKLVGVGF
+1076 TLHGAKLVGVGL

-1113 VNGGGAYGIND
+1113 VNGGGAYGIGNS
-1124 TVQVVGVTT
+1124 VQVVGVTT
-1133 AANHVV
+1133 AAGHVV
-1139 GVLTVTNVYSAVDQV
+1139 GVLTVTNVYSGTDQV

-1164 NSKLNNTFRVTATP
+1164 NLKLNNTFRVTGTP
-1178 DSKQVSFAS
+1178 DSRQVSFAS

-1205 VGSATSDATMSF
+1205 VGSATSDATMAF

-1230 ITTGIATVGTGITA
+1230 INTGIATVGTGITA

-1251 KIKLAGAGQTVYN
+1251 KVKLAGAGQTVYN

-1289 PTLSGSVFGFPGGYT
+1289 PTLSGTVFGFPGGYS

-1367 IKNTSINSVFRG
+1367 IKNTSINEVFRG

-1388 VSGTQ
+1388 ISGTQ
-1393 IKKVRVIPVESRRN
+1393 IKKVRVVPVESRRN

-1482 EIFDAPITTVTGEDH
+1482 EIFDAPITSVTGEEH

-1533 TSVEGIEA
+1533 TSADGIEA
-1541 VSLQLQGDAKVARK
+1541 VSLQLQGDGKVARK

-1569 GDIVLSDKPSEAGY
+1569 GDVVLTTKPSESGY
-1583 AGWIHTKQNTWRR
+1583 AGWVFTTQNTWRK
-1596 FGLISRDA
+1596 FGLVSKDE
-1604 DTTLISA
+1604 DSVVVSA

-1621 GATLDV
+1621 SQELDV
-1627 RGNITLGNE
+1627 HGSVNITGVLTATTFGNI
-1636 DPKIFFNDGGSMI
+1636 
-1649 SNAEV
+1649 NAGIV
-1654 ANTLAFFSDGTNE
+1654 TGT
-1667 RMRITSTGRV
+1667 SF
-1677 GINTT
+1677 
-1682 NPDQQLEVL
+1682 
-1691 GTVKATEFTGDGS
+1691 AGDGS
-1704 GLTGV
+1704 ALTGV
-1709 IGIGSGFSVFDSGS
+1709 IGIGSGFVVQDSGS

-1731 NFGDNLSVQYS
+1731 NFGDNL
-1742 VGVATVVGAAG
+1742 TVTFGAGISTVTGIG
-1753 TDNIITDKLNV
+1753 TGNIITDKLNV

-1778 GVTMSPDGDVF
+1778 GVTLSPDGD
-1789 ATGIATVGGL
+1789 
-1799 TVNGDVSISGD
+1799 
-1810 IAYDEITGRNLNV
+1810 
-1823 SGVGTVGFV
+1823 
-1832 TASNGFFTGIITA
+1832 GFFTG
-1845 SRLFGNVTGDVIG
+1845 VV
-1858 NSDTAGTATNATNVS
+1858 TATSYAGDGSALTGM
-1873 LADESTDTTCNVL
+1873 ASTDNVR
-1886 FATGATG
+1886 TGILDVAG
-1893 NLPVKTGTNLTFNSN
+1893 ISTFRANS
-1908 TGDLAATSATLDHT
+1908 L
-1922 TVGSAVTVSE
+1922 VGS
-1932 SGIEATGII
+1932 GITLSPDGDAFFTGVV

-1952 ITGIAATDNIRTN
+1952 LTGTGDTSNVRTGILDVAGI
-1965 TNATFLQNVNVSGS
+1965 ATFRDD
-1979 TTTGSIKV
+1979 IIV
-1987 GSGITLSS
+1987 GAGVTISP
-1995 DGDGF
+1995 DGDI
-2000 YTGIVTATTFSGS
+2000 YA
-2013 FSGSGANLLSIP
+2013 
-2025 ASQLSGALPGI
+2025 
-2036 DGSALIGIAKTDNI
+2036 
-2050 RTNTNATFLQN
+2050 
-2061 INVSG
+2061 
-2066 STTTG
+2066 
-2071 SVLVGSGITLSSD
+2071 
-2084 GDVFTTGITTV
+2084 TGITTFAKQV
-2095 GAGIT
+2095 
-2100 LSPDGHAFIAGIA
+2100 
-2113 TVGRQI
+2113 
-2119 VGISTNNLVPFLFNN
+2119 VGISTNNIVPFLFNN
-2134 YSDLPSASD
+2134 YSDLPSAST

-2164 WYQLVNVGSELT
+2164 WYQLVNVGSDLT

-2191 STIKVGSGVTLSSD
+2191 TTVKVGSGVTLSSD
-2205 GDAFVTGIS
+2205 GDSFVTGVS

-2227 TSRWSVV
+2227 TSRWDVV
-2234 NQSSSAYRF
+2234 NNGSSSYRF
-2243 TGPGGLDGSADNS
+2243 TGPGGLDGTADNS
-2256 TIYLARGQTYE
+2256 TIYVARGQTYE
-2267 FNLNAS
+2267 FNVNAS
-2273 GHPFQIRTSNGGSA
+2273 GHPFQIRSSSGGSA
-2287 YTTGVT
+2287 YNTGVT
-2293 YPSGTSAATGVVKFE
+2293 NNGAAVGVVKFE
-2308 VPFASPN
+2308 VPFAAPAQ
-2315 TLVYQ
+2315 LFYQ
-2320 CTSHGSM
+2320 CTNHSGM
-2327 VGNIVVYPSI
+2327 VGILSVFPAT

>member
-87 IPVDVSG
+87 IPVDVSS
-94 EARYTTRFGETNQIL
+94 EARYTTRFGNTNQIL

-163 ENGNIEPT
+163 ENGNIEPS

-217 EYADGANTVRIK
+217 EYADGANAVRIK

-238 FTDLDMYYQK
+238 STDLDMYYQK

-295 AGDGSTASTTVTVD
+295 SGDGSTSSTTITVD
-309 LDATLTDLSIDT
+309 LDSNLTDLSIDT

-350 VVGSAPNNPLPTLTS
+350 VVGAAPNNPLPSLTS

-451 IYRPEYES
+451 VYRPEYES

-495 NCNANFGENALLSD
+495 NCNANFGENALMSE
-509 GFKKTA
+509 GFKKSA

-526 IIPPKEITDGT
+526 IIPPKEITDGN
-537 ANVDYLSIDVDKT
+537 ANVDYLSLDVDKT
-550 IGIGASTRLY
+550 IGVGTVTRLY

-566 KDVPPPHVVD
+566 KDAPPPHVVD
-576 GFRFGASLDD
+576 GFRFGAALND

-591 LNIYGNEGDFVSK
+591 LNVNGNEGDFVSK
-604 VVMPT
+604 IVMPT
-609 ETGITDNTGE
+609 ETGITTNTGQ
-619 KRYVVSNAVGVS
+619 KRYVVDNAVGVS

-638 SLKSDHELI
+638 SLKTDHNLI

-653 IIANDGFLPD
+653 VIANNGFLPD

-681 LKVARTLNDALDGTA
+681 IKIARTLNDALEGTA

-701 TGGELTVVSRV
+701 TGGELVVVSRV

-729 NKHWFVNVSVEG
+729 NKHWYVNVSNESI
-741 TDNEIYPTFVSVGTT
+741 DNEIYPTFVGVGTT
-756 ALGSSTPKSFFV
+756 ALGANTPKSYFI

-776 DDSIYKFR
+776 EDSIYKFR

-795 PPIEGYVLQ
+795 PPIEGYILQ

-817 TTTSLTNIDDQRN
+817 TATSLTNIDDQRN

-835 EANWNSNVATVMSEE
+835 EANWSSSDNVATLMSEE

-858 VVDVNKI
+858 VVNVNKV

-895 YELNSNPGTS
+895 YSLNANPGSS

-911 RTVDNMPNFAK
+911 RTVDNMPNFSK
-922 SEYAQSFYIYKSE
+922 NEYAQSFYIYESE

-942 GEQDGI
+942 GEQDGV
-948 YHLTCLHYDVKPTV
+948 YHLTCLHYDVRPTV

-973 VKDLYPQADRDN
+973 VKDLYPQVDRDN
-985 PVSDP
+985 PESDP

-1011 NSITKDTQNKFLLQ
+1011 DSITKDAQSKFLLQ

-1040 AGLAHTAYLSVEHNL
+1040 AGLAHTAYLAVEHNL

-1067 AAYGEGSAT
+1067 VGYGEGSAT
-1076 TLHGAKLVGVGF
+1076 TLHGAKLVGVGL

-1113 VNGGGAYGIND
+1113 VNGGGAYGIGNS
-1124 TVQVVGVTT
+1124 VQVVGVTT
-1133 AANHVV
+1133 AAGHVV
-1139 GVLTVTNVYSAVDQV
+1139 GVLTVTNVYSGTDQV

-1164 NSKLNNTFRVTATP
+1164 NLKLNNTFRVTGTP
-1178 DSKQVSFAS
+1178 DSRQVSFAS

-1205 VGSATSDATMSF
+1205 VGSATSDATMAF

-1230 ITTGIATVGTGITA
+1230 INTGIATVGTGITA

-1251 KIKLAGAGQTVYN
+1251 KVKLAGAGQTVYN

-1289 PTLSGSVFGFPGGYT
+1289 PTLSGTVFGFPGGYS

-1393 IKKVRVIPVESRRN
+1393 IKKVRVVPVESRRN

-1482 EIFDAPITTVTGEDH
+1482 EIFDAPITSVTGEEH

-1533 TSVEGIEA
+1533 TSADGIEA
-1541 VSLQLQGDAKVARK
+1541 VSLQLQGDGKVARK

-1569 GDIVLSDKPSEAGY
+1569 GDVVLTTKPSESGY
-1583 AGWIHTKQNTWRR
+1583 AGWVFTTQNTWRK
-1596 FGLISRDA
+1596 FGLVSKDE
-1604 DTTLISA
+1604 DSVVVSA

-1621 GATLDV
+1621 SQELDV
-1627 RGNITLGNE
+1627 HGSVNITGVLTATTFGNI
-1636 DPKIFFNDGGSMI
+1636 
-1649 SNAEV
+1649 NAGIV
-1654 ANTLAFFSDGTNE
+1654 TGT
-1667 RMRITSTGRV
+1667 SF
-1677 GINTT
+1677 
-1682 NPDQQLEVL
+1682 
-1691 GTVKATEFTGDGS
+1691 AGDGS
-1704 GLTGV
+1704 ALTGV
-1709 IGIGSGFSVFDSGS
+1709 IGIGSGFVVQDSGS

-1731 NFGDNLSVQYS
+1731 NFGDNL
-1742 VGVATVVGAAG
+1742 TVTFGAGISTVTGIG
-1753 TDNIITDKLNV
+1753 TGNIITDKLNV

-1778 GVTMSPDGDVF
+1778 GVTLSPDGD
-1789 ATGIATVGGL
+1789 
-1799 TVNGDVSISGD
+1799 
-1810 IAYDEITGRNLNV
+1810 
-1823 SGVGTVGFV
+1823 
-1832 TASNGFFTGIITA
+1832 GFFTG
-1845 SRLFGNVTGDVIG
+1845 VV
-1858 NSDTAGTATNATNVS
+1858 TATSYAGDGSALTGM
-1873 LADESTDTTCNVL
+1873 ASTDNVR
-1886 FATGATG
+1886 TGILDVAG
-1893 NLPVKTGTNLTFNSN
+1893 ISTFRANS
-1908 TGDLAATSATLDHT
+1908 L
-1922 TVGSAVTVSE
+1922 VGS
-1932 SGIEATGII
+1932 GITLSPDGDAFFTGVV

-1952 ITGIAATDNIRTN
+1952 LTGTGDTSNVRTGI
-1965 TNATFLQNVNVSGS
+1965 L
-1979 TTTGSIKV
+1979 
-1987 GSGITLSS
+1987 
-1995 DGDGF
+1995 
-2000 YTGIVTATTFSGS
+2000 
-2013 FSGSGANLLSIP
+2013 
-2025 ASQLSGALPGI
+2025 
-2036 DGSALIGIAKTDNI
+2036 
-2050 RTNTNATFLQN
+2050 
-2061 INVSG
+2061 
-2066 STTTG
+2066 
-2071 SVLVGSGITLSSD
+2071 
-2084 GDVFTTGITTV
+2084 DV
-2095 GAGIT
+2095 
-2100 LSPDGHAFIAGIA
+2100 AGIA
-2113 TVGRQI
+2113 TFRDDII
-2119 VGISTNNLVPFLFNN
+2119 VGAGV
-2134 YSDLPSASD
+2134 
-2143 YHGQFAHVHVAGKAF
+2143 YH
-2158 YAHAGA
+2158 
-2164 WYQLVNVGSELT
+2164 
-2176 VGLGTE
+2176 
-2182 KYNVGILTA
+2182 
-2191 STIKVGSGVTLSSD
+2191 
-2205 GDAFVTGIS
+2205 
-2214 TATKFVGDLSDAV
+2214 
-2227 TSRWSVV
+2227 
-2234 NQSSSAYRF
+2234 QS
-2243 TGPGGLDGSADNS
+2243 
-2256 TIYLARGQTYE
+2256 
-2267 FNLNAS
+2267 
-2273 GHPFQIRTSNGGSA
+2273 
-2287 YTTGVT
+2287 
-2293 YPSGTSAATGVVKFE
+2293 
-2308 VPFASPN
+2308 
-2315 TLVYQ
+2315 
-2320 CTSHGSM
+2320 
-2327 VGNIVVYPSI
+2327 